1 MRPLLEP
8 ARPKASGN
16 KRSHCNGKSMHCNER
31 SLHLLQPE
39 KVYAATKTQ
48 RSLNKLI
55 NLKKNFGI
63 LIVIVSHLRLLDEVL
78 TF

>member
-1 MRPLLEP
+1 
-8 ARPKASGN
+8 
-16 KRSHCNGKSMHCNER
+16 MHCNER

-39 KVYAATKTQ
+39 KVYAATKTE

-63 LIVIVSHLRLLDEVL
+63 LIVIVSRLRLLEEVL